1 MEFSQVVG
9 AYDFKCYRL
18 NTNRKQ
24 YGGTVIIQSVEKAS
38 GSISKILKY
47 GD

>member
-1 MEFSQVVG
+1 MELEKVG
-9 AYDFKCYRL
+9 IYDFKCYRL

-24 YGGTVIIQSVEKAS
+24 YGGTTMIQAVEKAS
-38 GSISKILKY
+38 GPISKILKY